1 MNLHRILNG
10 DLQTGE
16 VHRWVCLL
24 RWAWDI
30 KEKDVEIVLELPLFQ
45 EKKLVA
51 DVTVLEVDLRKTTA
65 IRKKEKKET
74 KTERKEIGN
83 ATENGNA
90 IVIKEIVVVKEVVAE
105 TATATVTVKEIEEDV
120 TGRARVEVEV
130 LHHTNVHRRG
140 RNVSVVKVKAHQID
154 LIQFYFAI
162 CNFAKFC
169 FSICLL
175 SPELVRPSE

>member
-1 MNLHRILNG
+1 MG
-10 DLQTGE
+10 
-16 VHRWVCLL
+16 
-24 RWAWDI
+24 
-30 KEKDVEIVLELPLFQ
+30 LPLFQ
-45 EKKLVA
+45 EKKLA

-90 IVIKEIVVVKEVVAE
+90 IVVKEVVAE